1 MTNNVSLNNIK
12 KLFKEIKHP
21 FIDSTLFELGIIK
34 NVKTKNNKLIIL
46 LAFPFENI
54 PIKEQLIK
62 LVKKPLSEFKID
74 FKIEKTIMNQK
85 ELQKFLNIEQKHW
98 KH

>member
-74 FKIEKTIMNQK
+74 FKIEETIMNQE
-85 ELQKFLNIEQKHW
+85 ELQKFIRKEQKNW
-98 KH
+98 KN